1 MDKFV
6 EYYINKNKSSSKST
20 KSTLISAISRLQKVI
35 KMNFDEWTEKTFNN
49 VEAITDLLIEEY
61 SLNTVILSIL
71 MIIRFLEY
79 KNGSI
84 KIIQEYKDVLN
95 ELIQEKRKDEISQKQ
110 TVEEAQNWISYPEL
124 KQKVEEL
131 APDYLTNKKAFTKMR
146 NFVILALFTLQPPT
160 RIGNYLEMKLKE
172 TNKRDVKSLNKKYN
186 YITKQNDKYKMI
198 FNNYKTSKYIGKV
211 EHVIENETLNKLLDK
226 YINDYLK
233 GDELFENANRKPM
246 TQSNFTQAQESVTTE
261 LLGKKLSTNDFRHI
275 FLSWFLSTNP
285 TIEEKEK
292 IAHIIGQKYKPSRM
306 ELYQRR
312 NENGDLVV

>member
-35 KMNFDEWTEKTFNN
+35 KMNFDEWNEKTFNN
-49 VEAITDLLIEEY
+49 VEGITDLLIEEY

-79 KNGSI
+79 KKSNLTT
-84 KIIQEYKDVLN
+84 IQEYKDVLN

-110 TVEEAQNWISYPEL
+110 TIDEAQNWISYPEL
-124 KQKVEEL
+124 KKQVEEL
-131 APDYLTNKKAFTKMR
+131 APEYLTNKKAFTKMR
-146 NFVILALFTLQPPT
+146 NFVILSLFTLQPPT

-211 EHVIENETLNKLLDK
+211 EHTIENEILNKILDK
-226 YINDYLK
+226 YINEYLK
-233 GDELFENANRKPM
+233 GDELFENANGKPM
-246 TQSNFTQAQESVTTE
+246 TQSNFTQAQESVSTE

-292 IAHIIGQKYKPSRM
+292 IAHVIGQKYKPSRM

-312 NENGDLVV
+312 NEKGDLVV